1 MLAPAPRP
9 WWAPRAA
16 AHSSASHPAVYSPLQ
31 VAAGWLPFLDY
42 SPATERLLR
51 LLHAGV
57 GVAILGGGNWAVLLG
72 LARYRHLT
80 GARLLVR
87 PPLLHRHL
95 TGQSLQP
102 HRLCTLERGARVP
115 ALFPSCIPKPSAAGK
130 WRAVPQ
136 EEGGR
141 PGAGKAGGGPSRGHV
156 ELLGGRRGRGGRS
169 GKVAFGWLSA
179 PAPTVSR
186 PHLLLP
192 CCSRWWW
199 GRGPPCA
206 SWRSCMSWR
215 AWEPAAA
222 RGAPAPASP
231 PGMPRGTCGRGCP
244 PRWRGPSNSR
254 WAARKRDSLSQA
266 ACDAENIGLSGE
278 ALRSSERAALGR
290 SVKSQKAIAG
300 VHELHQ
306 NSPTC
311 DHEACKSHVK
321 AAHRFRALCS

>member
-102 HRLCTLERGARVP
+102 HRLCTLERGARVHT
-115 ALFPSCIPKPSAAGK
+115 LFPSCIPKPSGAESGAPSPGKKGADRGLGRQAADPAGATSNCLVVGGGEAAGQAK
-130 WRAVPQ
+130 
-136 EEGGR
+136 
-141 PGAGKAGGGPSRGHV
+141 
-156 ELLGGRRGRGGRS
+156 
-169 GKVAFGWLSA
+169 
-179 PAPTVSR
+179 
-186 PHLLLP
+186 
-192 CCSRWWW
+192 
-199 GRGPPCA
+199 
-206 SWRSCMSWR
+206 
-215 AWEPAAA
+215 
-222 RGAPAPASP
+222 SP
-231 PGMPRGTCGRGCP
+231 
-244 PRWRGPSNSR
+244 
-254 WAARKRDSLSQA
+254 L
-266 ACDAENIGLSGE
+266 
-278 ALRSSERAALGR
+278 
-290 SVKSQKAIAG
+290 
-300 VHELHQ
+300 
-306 NSPTC
+306 
-311 DHEACKSHVK
+311 
-321 AAHRFRALCS
+321 ALCSCSYRVPPSPPAAVLQPLVVGQGATLCVMALLYVLAGLGARCGPRRARSRLSPGHAPRHLRPWVPPQMEGPFKQQVGSPQTRLALTSGVRRREYRTVR